1 MKFSKKFT
9 NKLVSYAD
17 RYFTYDRRIMRREDH
32 NEHFDFFA
40 RRDDATVVIDRCSTG
55 IYLCIKKDEIYIYI
69 KLLQSHLQTSRI
81 LNVWYYA
88 WDKRFCYPLQQMPNC
103 ARFRGAL

>member
-32 NEHFDFFA
+32 NEQFDFYA
-40 RRDDATVVIDRCSTG
+40 HRDDATIVIDRCSMG
-55 IYLCIKKDEIYIYI
+55 IYLCIKKDERYIYKTIAKSFADI
-69 KLLQSHLQTSRI
+69 KNFKRMI
-81 LNVWYYA
+81 L
-88 WDKRFCYPLQQMPNC
+88 CL
-103 ARFRGAL
+103 G

>member
-1 MKFSKKFT
+1 MQFSKKFT

-55 IYLCIKKDEIYIYI
+55 IYLCIKKDEIYIYKTIAKSFADI
-69 KLLQSHLQTSRI
+69 K
-81 LNVWYYA
+81 NF
-88 WDKRFCYPLQQMPNC
+88 KRMVLCL
-103 ARFRGAL
+103 G